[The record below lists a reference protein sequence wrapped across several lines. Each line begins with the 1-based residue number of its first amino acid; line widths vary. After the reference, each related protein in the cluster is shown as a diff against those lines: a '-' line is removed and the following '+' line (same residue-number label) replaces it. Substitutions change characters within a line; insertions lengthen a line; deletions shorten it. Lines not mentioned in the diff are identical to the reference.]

1 MVHTDQELPFSEA
14 CERNKGP
21 ILDVLRGYKLTGSV
35 LEIGH
40 GTGQHAVAFSSEL
53 ALEWHPTDVS
63 SYNWMMTERLALQ
76 SEKIKAFCQPPKALE
91 VGSLPLK
98 EQLPRT
104 FTHAFTANTL
114 HIMSAALAQK
124 FCQEIGVLVE
134 ENGFLFL
141 YGPFKFRGQFTSES
155 NGEFDHSLKSRDP
168 LSGIRDFESVEK
180 WLSNQFS
187 FLARHPMPAFNECLV
202 FLKKGVL

>member
-1 MVHTDQELPFSEA
+1 MHTDQELPFSEA

-40 GTGQHAVAFSSEL
+40 GTGQHAIAFSSGL
-53 ALEWHPTDVS
+53 AVEWHPTDVS
-63 SYNWMMTERLALQ
+63 SYNWMMAERLALQ
-76 SEKIKAFCQPPKALE
+76 TEAVKRFCQSPKNLE
-91 VGSLPLK
+91 VGNKSLK
-98 EQLPRT
+98 EQVPQT
-104 FTHAFTANTL
+104 FSHAFTANTL
-114 HIMSAALAQK
+114 HIMSSALAQK
-124 FCQEIGVLVE
+124 FCQEIGSLVL
-134 ENGFLFL
+134 ENGLLFL
-141 YGPFKFRGQFTSES
+141 YGPFKFRGAFTSES
-155 NGEFDHSLKSRDP
+155 NKEFDQSLKNRDP

-180 WLSNQFS
+180 WLAHDFS